1 MTMNTSATVLEYSH
15 DRTVRNRVRLALGR
29 RLDPD
34 LPDLRIEEV
43 ATQAAVIS
51 ALEAQRYWLCILD
64 GEAVPAG
71 GMGVAKQIKDE
82 IPNCPPLVLLVA
94 RPQDA
99 WLATWCGV
107 DAILPYPVDPVE
119 LPRLAIEL
127 IRRRSRENA
136 ELHRTPKP
144 AGARS

>member
-1 MTMNTSATVLEYSH
+1 MTMNTSATVLLYSH

-29 RLDPD
+29 RLAPD

>member
-1 MTMNTSATVLEYSH
+1 MTMNTSATVLLYSH

-29 RLDPD
+29 RLAPD

-127 IRRRSRENA
+127 IRRRSKENA
-136 ELHRTPKP
+136 GLHRTPKP